1 MICEDSP
8 RRQQVSSFVAL
19 ISPPAS
25 LNFNPDTD
33 TDTDTDTMPLNHAIY
48 PSLYGKTVLV
58 TGGAEGI
65 GASIVEL
72 FCLQGCHVFFL
83 DIATVSAQQTIER
96 VNLLCAKSD
105 SRFGP
110 LTPPTFFQGDVTN
123 LPDLQSAVDNI
134 VKEHGVVNIL
144 INNAAAAG
152 AKARLDTDKVTPED
166 WDFQCNAS
174 LRHIFFLTQAVLPTM
189 KAVGSGSIVNMGS
202 ITWRIPAAGQ
212 PVYGACKAAVMGLTR
227 IQSKETGPWN
237 IRINSVMPGAI
248 ATQRQRDEVLTPE
261 YRAEVMRNQSLQRD
275 LEPEDVAKVV
285 IFLASDEANG
295 VTGSTYVVDGGWC
308 SDT

>member
-1 MICEDSP
+1 M
-8 RRQQVSSFVAL
+8 
-19 ISPPAS
+19 PP
-25 LNFNPDTD
+25 
-33 TDTDTDTMPLNHAIY
+33 NHAIY
-48 PSLYGKTVLV
+48 PSLHGKTVLV

-72 FCLQGCHVFFL
+72 FYLQGCHVFFL
-83 DIATVSAQQTIER
+83 DIAVASAQQTIER
-96 VNLLCAKSD
+96 INLLRVEAD
-105 SRFGP
+105 SPFGP
-110 LTPPTFFQGDVTN
+110 LTSPTFFQGDVTN
-123 LPDLQSAVDNI
+123 LPNLQSAVDNV

-174 LRHIFFLTQAVLPTM
+174 LRHIFFLTQAVLSAM
-189 KAVGSGSIVNMGS
+189 KAAGGGSIVNMGS

-212 PVYGACKAAVMGLTR
+212 PVYGACKAAVMGLTQ

-237 IRINSVMPGAI
+237 IRINSIMPGAI

-275 LEPEDVAKVV
+275 LGPEEVAKVV
-285 IFLASDEANG
+285 VFLASDEASG